1 MIPRFRPLAA
11 FCDAWCDPGA
21 FTGPQ
26 CRRVLNK
33 AHGLGYQ
40 LKLHAS
46 QLAPGDGPKVAVELG
61 ATSVAHLNYLRDG
74 DARMLADSAVV
85 CVICPGTT
93 LNLKLAS
100 AGAARQLM
108 AAGCEIALTA
118 ESSP

>member
-46 QLAPGDGPKVAVELG
+46 QLAPGDGPRIAVELG
-61 ATSVAHLNYLRDG
+61 VTSVAHLNYLREG
-74 DARMLADSAVV
+74 DARALADSAVV
-85 CVICPGTT
+85 CVLCPGPSVG
-93 LNLKLAS
+93 LKLA
-100 AGAARQLM
+100 AEGAARVLA
-108 AAGCEIALTA
+108 AAGCELAVATGYN
-118 ESSP
+118 P